1 MSPAR
6 RVGAWIS
13 EKDWAWA
20 FSSTA
25 YRSWAWNVG
34 VLLLVSSAAHHNF
47 PTTSS
52 SVVSPSSPSSPSPSL
67 SHPSSFSPAH
77 PPPPPFLPATP
88 ASATSSYDS
97 QGPQLSRI
105 RNSSGGGGGGGGIG
119 SQDSIFSSIGSSGST
134 MLDTQLLKVLFAIFI
149 LVFWTVFWVIHVISI
164 IYGYRKLHRRRALP
178 MDGEPGVMGV
188 SILKPLV
195 GTPMDPNLMT
205 NLETFFTLNYP
216 KFELLFCIQE
226 EGDPSIMIV
235 QQLMKKH
242 PHVDASY
249 FIGGV
254 EVGVN
259 PKINN
264 MQPGYLAAKH
274 ELVLVS
280 DSGLLMKEDTLT
292 DMVAHM
298 TPDVGIVHQ
307 MPFTCDRKGWP
318 AILEKVYFGT
328 SHARMYLFLGLLDAF
343 GLRVNCCTGMS
354 CLMRKKVLDED
365 GGISAFGVYLA
376 EDYFFAKYIQGRGWG
391 IRISSQ
397 PACQNAGT
405 TRVKGFL
412 SRLTRWCKLRIAM
425 VPHTLFLEP
434 LSECMVLGL
443 IASWAGAVLLRA
455 DYLTFFLFH
464 TLTWS
469 LADWIM
475 LNIVQNGPPPFSKFE
490 FVISWLFREI
500 SAIFIFVHAVWN
512 PVISWRHKSFKL
524 RWGGIAEPVNT
535 KVAVM

>member
-1 MSPAR
+1 MLSYMLPVEEKVSFAEGDASSFTPLSEDRSP
-6 RVGAWIS
+6 VS
-13 EKDWAWA
+13 ETKP
-20 FSSTA
+20 
-25 YRSWAWNVG
+25 
-34 VLLLVSSAAHHNF
+34 LLPADDKPDKLASLEGDLQALE
-47 PTTSS
+47 
-52 SVVSPSSPSSPSPSL
+52 SPSTEEVKLIMDEKEKEKTEEPEGEPVEDEDDL
-67 SHPSSFSPAH
+67 EK
-77 PPPPPFLPATP
+77 TP
-88 ASATSSYDS
+88 RGLAS
-97 QGPQLSRI
+97 
-105 RNSSGGGGGGGGIG
+105 GGGGGGGIG
-119 SQDSIFSSIGSSGST
+119 SQNSIFSSIGSSGST

>member
-1 MSPAR
+1 MRQPRRNSDRPNSAVLAR
-6 RVGAWIS
+6 GRLRENWTSRVLVVCTAFCCTLITSVTLAVQIRCDVLESFRCIS
-13 EKDWAWA
+13 QNNNNTSGGGDDTGYTTTNTMHRCSCMTSQRAHKTQHCI
-20 FSSTA
+20 STCSTVHLT
-25 YRSWAWNVG
+25 RHVFRIV
-34 VLLLVSSAAHHNF
+34 VLTA
-47 PTTSS
+47 
-52 SVVSPSSPSSPSPSL
+52 PSL
-67 SHPSSFSPAH
+67 S
-77 PPPPPFLPATP
+77 
-88 ASATSSYDS
+88 
-97 QGPQLSRI
+97 LSCR
-105 RNSSGGGGGGGGIG
+105 
-119 SQDSIFSSIGSSGST
+119 
-134 MLDTQLLKVLFAIFI
+134 
-149 LVFWTVFWVIHVISI
+149 
-164 IYGYRKLHRRRALP
+164 YRKLHRRRALP